1 MYSNHPHWLV
11 LTYLQMSYAQDV
23 TSHQLFFLN
32 FAQVWCGTA
41 RPEAL
46 RNGTRIQNFNVY
58 FCTQKERSYVLK
70 IINASHPKVSAPSSE
85 LAPPAPSPASECI
98 PPPLELW
105 NSLAGGGWGA
115 GEPIRATGEK
125 AWLALCL
132 LCVHKH

>member
-58 FCTQKERSYVLK
+58 FCTQKERSYLVGFLSGIFSPDRDDFSQKFLK
-70 IINASHPKVSAPSSE
+70 VQK
-85 LAPPAPSPASECI
+85 L
-98 PPPLELW
+98 
-105 NSLAGGGWGA
+105 
-115 GEPIRATGEK
+115 
-125 AWLALCL
+125 
-132 LCVHKH
+132 

>member
-70 IINASHPKVSAPSSE
+70 IINASIQKCLSLRPNWLPLLPLPQGSVS
-85 LAPPAPSPASECI
+85 
-98 PPPLELW
+98 PPPWNFRTRLRVGVGGRGSQFGRLEKKPGTL
-105 NSLAGGGWGA
+105 S
-115 GEPIRATGEK
+115 T
-125 AWLALCL
+125 LCL
-132 LCVHKH
+132 

>member
-70 IINASHPKVSAPSSE
+70 IINASIQKCLSLRPNWLPLLPLPQASVS
-85 LAPPAPSPASECI
+85 
-98 PPPLELW
+98 PPPLEL
-105 NSLAGGGWGA
+105 
-115 GEPIRATGEK
+115 
-125 AWLALCL
+125 
-132 LCVHKH
+132 